1 MRRTRTT
8 TGTTSTG
15 SVWRP
20 TASHV
25 VVVRTVLGR
34 RPLRPACDGR
44 AARTTGP
51 RNSPYVRRARR
62 RRWRTNPWR
71 ETAAGDARRQRTA
84 AAGGGLPRKK
94 RAHDPF
100 AGRVDALRP
109 SPPTATSTR
118 HPHRRRRRHPRSPD
132 PPARP
137 PPYAIATTLFR
148 AAETTG
154 VRLTMGEEGRGGKK
168 SHDNS
173 DRFRARPP
181 PPLARQCSRRA
192 STRTTAVPTV
202 RVPLKRVHTRRL
214 KRSSLTILITE

>member
-118 HPHRRRRRHPRSPD
+118 HPHRRRRRRHPRSPD

-137 PPYAIATTLFR
+137 PPTRSRRPSFAPRRRPVYALRWVRRGEGEKKATIIPIVFAHDRRRHWLGS
-148 AAETTG
+148 AAAAL
-154 VRLTMGEEGRGGKK
+154 V
-168 SHDNS
+168 H
-173 DRFRARPP
+173 ARP
-181 PPLARQCSRRA
+181 LSRRFA
-192 STRTTAVPTV
+192 CP
-202 RVPLKRVHTRRL
+202 
-214 KRSSLTILITE
+214 